1 MVDFLKSRG
10 NFVDRLLYHLG
21 VSAIM
26 DVLLRLITCIE
37 STECRNDCI
46 KVRLLVSG
54 ALYSSVKMLLVVNII
69 PIMF

>member
-1 MVDFLKSRG
+1 MFLSLKMVDFLKSRG

-21 VSAIM
+21 VSAVM

-46 KVRLLVSG
+46 NVRSDNLLT
-54 ALYSSVKMLLVVNII
+54 
-69 PIMF
+69 

>member
-1 MVDFLKSRG
+1 MNLYLKMVDFLKSRG

-46 KVRLLVSG
+46 NVSLNNLL
-54 ALYSSVKMLLVVNII
+54 
-69 PIMF
+69 

>member
-1 MVDFLKSRG
+1 MIDFLKSRG

-37 STECRNDCI
+37 STECRNNCI
-46 KVRLLVSG
+46 EVRWDD
-54 ALYSSVKMLLVVNII
+54 
-69 PIMF
+69 

>member
-46 KVRLLVSG
+46 NVRLDNS
-54 ALYSSVKMLLVVNII
+54 LY
-69 PIMF
+69 